1 MNKRTIFLLIA
12 FASLITLGTHFLFK
26 PIKDTSQTTVVQEVQ
41 DLENNLAT
49 LKTTHYIDLKNLQ
62 QRNMNLASSLDISK
76 EATQK
81 ANTQVIKLQGKIR
94 QLSTTQLKQDTNSYV
109 VNCFQLQDKV
119 NEYIN
124 ASTYTDSLMTEQV
137 HQFEKVIE
145 NKDSMI
151 HCYETDYSIL
161 QQTTDTLLVLN
172 ENLLQNNT
180 QLEKAL
186 KRRKQKGKIISG
198 GALLLAGLVT
208 ATQLRSIN

>member
-1 MNKRTIFLLIA
+1 
-12 FASLITLGTHFLFK
+12 
-26 PIKDTSQTTVVQEVQ
+26 
-41 DLENNLAT
+41 
-49 LKTTHYIDLKNLQ
+49 
-62 QRNMNLASSLDISK
+62 LASSLDISK

-81 ANTQVIKLQGKIR
+81 ANTQVKKLQRKIR

-109 VNCFQLQDKV
+109 VNCVQLQDKV

-161 QQTTDTLLVLN
+161 QHTTDTLLVVN
-172 ENLLQNNT
+172 ENLLQSNT
-180 QLEKAL
+180 KLEKVL
-186 KRRKQKGKIISG
+186 KRRKQKGKIITG